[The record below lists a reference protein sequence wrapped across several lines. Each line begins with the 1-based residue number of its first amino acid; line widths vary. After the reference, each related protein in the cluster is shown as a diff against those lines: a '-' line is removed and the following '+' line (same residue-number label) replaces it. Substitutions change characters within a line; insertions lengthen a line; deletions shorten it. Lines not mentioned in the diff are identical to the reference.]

1 MFSCH
6 GRLRLI
12 AVPRAGDAPPRRRP
26 SRGIFGAGDV
36 ASSPCGRLPGRP
48 VAPFLVHGLAAPLRW
63 GSRWLVALPGCPRWE
78 LQPTS
83 RRLVGKPWVDADDWI
98 GFYFIFFFFFFI
110 RILLGYFVEFPG
122 SSGYFSWIFWR
133 FFQRYIFDCG
143 RYLCP
148 NPISYEDLWLKSMYP
163 KVS

>member
-48 VAPFLVHGLAAPLRW
+48 VAISPVHGLDAPASAREPPAHRTLDRPRRELRP
-63 GSRWLVALPGCPRWE
+63 A
-78 LQPTS
+78 S
-83 RRLVGKPWVDADDWI
+83 RRLVEKPWVDAGDWI
-98 GFYFIFFFFFFI
+98 EIFFFSSSFS
-110 RILLGYFVEFPG
+110 LLGY
-122 SSGYFSWIFWR
+122 S
-133 FFQRYIFDCG
+133 
-143 RYLCP
+143 
-148 NPISYEDLWLKSMYP
+148 
-163 KVS
+163 